1 VKCQPLA
8 NPRFVAQG
16 AAWKAKYRRGTA
28 IRSARI
34 DEGEAPPT
42 SAENPSNPVW
52 IVGKEGRPPVEGEI
66 VMNTDVSLK
75 DAPAPRDANSG
86 SSWFFKSGWAST
98 YFRPV
103 PEGQVFTCTS
113 PWMFGRSRE
122 YRLSDAQAEQLVA
135 RFGRAFAKVIYVMA
149 GGIGLAIVTGLGFLA
164 RGPVVAGSAVAAVT
178 VILIG
183 VCLGLVYRAAGSVLA
198 GLSWTS
204 VPRAPYSLTGNLKKT
219 NALMMMLPTW
229 ALAAGTAVTLIS
241 VAAILIAPF
250 VSGKTELDVVSL
262 ASKLA
267 TSFMFG
273 RALVTKL
280 KARSAFPAD
289 RHSPG
294 PGSV

>member
-1 VKCQPLA
+1 
-8 NPRFVAQG
+8 
-16 AAWKAKYRRGTA
+16 
-28 IRSARI
+28 
-34 DEGEAPPT
+34 
-42 SAENPSNPVW
+42 
-52 IVGKEGRPPVEGEI
+52 
-66 VMNTDVSLK
+66 MNTDVSLK
-75 DAPAPRDANSG
+75 GVPAPRDANSE
-86 SSWFFKSGWAST
+86 SSWFFKSGWAET

-103 PEGQVFTCTS
+103 AEGQVFTCPS
-113 PWMFGRSRE
+113 PWLWGRPRE
-122 YRLSDAQAEQLVA
+122 YRLSDAQAEELVA
-135 RFGRAFAKVIYVMA
+135 RVGRAFAKAIHVMV
-149 GGIGLAIVTGLGFLA
+149 GGIGLAVVTGLGLLA
-164 RGPVVAGSAVAAVT
+164 RGPVVVGSAVAAVA

-183 VCLGLVYRAAGSVLA
+183 VCVGLVYRAAGSVLA

-204 VPRAPYSLTGNLKKT
+204 VPRAPYSLTGNLKKA

-241 VAAILIAPF
+241 VAVIVIAPF
-250 VSGKTELDVVSL
+250 VSGETELDIVSL

-280 KARSAFPAD
+280 RARSAFPAD